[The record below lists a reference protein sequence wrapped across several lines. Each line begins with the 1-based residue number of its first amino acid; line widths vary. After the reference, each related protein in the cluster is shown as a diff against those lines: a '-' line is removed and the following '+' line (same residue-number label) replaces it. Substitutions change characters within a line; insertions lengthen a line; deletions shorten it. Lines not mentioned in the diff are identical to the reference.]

1 MVAHQTLILNVA
13 VRIRPRP
20 QIKLNKQVYET
31 TDQRTGY
38 RFFDSKCYETWTPE
52 QIVDFQLFQ
61 DRLCMP
67 FDVFHA
73 AIEKVLG
80 RPVFTHEFA
89 FRDRLIKEC
98 RGDRPAPMLDEII
111 SLIPEEKQ
119 VAIFVE

>member
-1 MVAHQTLILNVA
+1 M
-13 VRIRPRP
+13 
-20 QIKLNKQVYET
+20 KQLTKE
-31 TDQRTGY
+31 QAIA
-38 RFFDSKCYETWTPE
+38 FFDSKCYETWTPE

-111 SLIPEEKQ
+111 SLIPEENQ